1 MYISKTF
8 RFHLFLGIGPFEN
21 YSKHIVSTTPLKP
34 IKTMNQLKQ
43 WTEFYKEFLIP
54 YFSANFASFEL
65 VVKDK
70 YVDVHISR
78 KFCSDDF
85 LVVTPKL
92 FYVNPVIYCAILHVS
107 SSLVGGCGMWALSLF
122 FTIVWEFMQLFFSTC
137 KLSWRLIV

>member
-1 MYISKTF
+1 MCILARNSDSIYF
-8 RFHLFLGIGPFEN
+8 WGLVL
-21 YSKHIVSTTPLKP
+21 LK
-34 IKTMNQLKQ
+34 IILNILSALLLLNQLKQ

-54 YFSANFASFEL
+54 YFSANLASFEL

-78 KFCSDDF
+78 KFCSDDI

-92 FYVNPVIYCAILHVS
+92 FYVNPVIYSAILHVS
-107 SSLVGGCGMWALSLF
+107 SSLVGGCGMWARSLF
-122 FTIVWEFMQLFFSTC
+122 FTIVWEFMQLFFGTC

>member
-21 YSKHIVSTTPLKP
+21 SSNHTVSTTPLKP
-34 IKTMNQLKQ
+34 IKTMDRILQ
-43 WTEFYKEFLIP
+43 EFLIP

>member
-1 MYISKTF
+1 MCILARHSDSIYFWGLVLLK
-8 RFHLFLGIGPFEN
+8 
-21 YSKHIVSTTPLKP
+21 IVLIILSALLLL
-34 IKTMNQLKQ
+34 NQLKQ

-78 KFCSDDF
+78 KFCSDDI

-107 SSLVGGCGMWALSLF
+107 SFVKSCGRLRHVSSF
-122 FTIVWEFMQLFFSTC
+122 FIFHYCLGIYAAI
-137 KLSWRLIV
+137 L